1 MENKHQ
7 KAGYK
12 VVRIRRREPQID
24 QTAHAPI
31 RIYILYTNPNTIS
44 ALFFFSASFNSID
57 LYLSLRL
64 KIQILWRKNQSVAS
78 KWNASHSIVQR
89 LKRIAERKWE
99 RDRILERGGSRER
112 ERERE
117 GRKDAREEANL
128 LPEENSDVAA
138 VKFGEVC
145 GGTKY

>member
-7 KAGYK
+7 KAGYE

-31 RIYILYTNPNTIS
+31 RIYIYYKPIQTQS
-44 ALFFFSASFNSID
+44 QHFFLFCFVQFNRS
-57 LYLSLRL
+57 LSLSAPKDSNSRE
-64 KIQILWRKNQSVAS
+64 KNQSVAS

-99 RDRILERGGSRER
+99 RDRI
-112 ERERE
+112 
-117 GRKDAREEANL
+117 
-128 LPEENSDVAA
+128 
-138 VKFGEVC
+138 
-145 GGTKY
+145 